1 MQPISFLAV
10 ADLYSLIQVNSDT
23 SGSSWRSVFLPIV
36 LLPKVFHLSW
46 IFLMFR
52 VCNAVISGEAALGRH
67 ISVFMMIPAAH
78 ILMLFPK
85 GSILLSSL
93 LSLNLTLGWVCH
105 NRFLAAMTAHLP
117 GTLSPYFLLTLRD
130 AASLPFLEQ
139 LLASQN
145 PGGLELNSRAHPVK
159 SPGSE
164 MTPVRNGGAFR
175 SSNSPS
181 EALSTWMPSQSCS
194 G

>member
-1 MQPISFLAV
+1 M
-10 ADLYSLIQVNSDT
+10 ADLYSRIQVNSDI
-23 SGSSWRSVFLPIV
+23 SISSWRSGFLPIA
-36 LLPKVFHLSW
+36 LLSKVFHLSW

-52 VCNAVISGEAALGRH
+52 VCNSVIPREAALGRH
-67 ISVFMMIPAAH
+67 ISVFMMTSAAD

-105 NRFLAAMTAHLP
+105 NWFLAAMTVHLL
-117 GTLSPYFLLTLRD
+117 GTLSPYCLLTLRD
-130 AASLPFLEQ
+130 AATSPFLEQ

-159 SPGSE
+159 SPWLTGSE
-164 MTPVRNGGAFR
+164 MAPIRNGARR
-175 SSNSPS
+175 SIQVFQ
-181 EALSTWMPSQSCS
+181 LSMWLPCQSCS